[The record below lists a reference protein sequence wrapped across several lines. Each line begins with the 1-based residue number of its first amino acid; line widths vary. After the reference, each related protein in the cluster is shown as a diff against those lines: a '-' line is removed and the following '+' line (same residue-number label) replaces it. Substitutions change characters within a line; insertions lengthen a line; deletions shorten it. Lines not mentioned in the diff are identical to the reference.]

1 MAETF
6 FDHVLS
12 IGVFTSSCI
21 PEKVSPS
28 VIFYEETS
36 DAVVRWA
43 FAFLWENQQKI
54 TVYEDWSNLKSRT
67 EHVSQWKV
75 M

>member
-1 MAETF
+1 MAETS

-28 VIFYEETS
+28 VIFYATS

-43 FAFLWENQQKI
+43 FAFLWENQQK
-54 TVYEDWSNLKSRT
+54 
-67 EHVSQWKV
+67 
-75 M
+75 